1 MPEAQLAVG
10 HVRLEGTDPTCLK
23 QALCA
28 ASGGA
33 GPRLPE
39 APIFQEKSCLDFFFF
54 NIGN

>member
-1 MPEAQLAVG
+1 MPEAHLAVG

-23 QALCA
+23 QAPSA